1 MKEFLSVTFA
11 LGVIIAAI
19 LLIIVIKGTLV
30 WLVWEFAIVPLWGAQ
45 GITFLQSCALSIL
58 ASVLTY
64 RHTPKKED

>member
-1 MKEFLSVTFA
+1 MNKFNDFIFK
-11 LGVIIAAI
+11 LGAIIFAI
-19 LLIIVIKGTLV
+19 LLLIAVEGALV

-64 RHTPKKED
+64 RFTPKKED

>member
-1 MKEFLSVTFA
+1 MKEFLDVTFA
-11 LGVIIAAI
+11 LGVVITAI

-64 RHTPKKED
+64 RYTPKKED